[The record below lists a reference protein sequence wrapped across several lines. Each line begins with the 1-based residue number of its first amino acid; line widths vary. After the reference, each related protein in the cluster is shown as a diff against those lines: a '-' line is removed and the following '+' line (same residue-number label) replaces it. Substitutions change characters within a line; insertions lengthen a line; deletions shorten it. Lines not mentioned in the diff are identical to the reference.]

1 MDVPIVRRNTSLL
14 PIQPMRIIFDGGPH
28 LLRRQRQPGSQAS
41 HGARDVNADQDA
53 ANIED
58 DSAELGDY
66 HGLIT
71 FWMGIGAGA
80 VVVDSTKLM
89 PGTIDAYDRG
99 KQRNHDYN
107 GNDVMDALTNIR
119 DRAA

>member
-80 VVVDSTKLM
+80 DSTKLM

>member
-14 PIQPMRIIFDGGPH
+14 PIQPMRIIFDGGPY

-53 ANIED
+53 ANIEN